1 MNDSQNRAASLTN
14 NALHSS
20 QTVAFPFSRIAHDHP
35 HLFQVNPGVDAGLAL
50 EQASLF
56 LAAALAMAEEV
67 AQLDVGNDAW
77 GMACL
82 IEMAKS
88 VVDSVS
94 GGLGR
99 SGVTQ

>member
-1 MNDSQNRAASLTN
+1 MDA
-14 NALHSS
+14 
-20 QTVAFPFSRIAHDHP
+20 QTVAFPFSRITEDRM
-35 HLFQVNPGVDAGLAL
+35 HLFQVNPNVPADEAL
-50 EQASLF
+50 EQASLL
-56 LAAALAMAEEV
+56 LAAAYDMAQEV

-94 GGLGR
+94 GGLSR
-99 SGVTQ
+99 GVTQ